1 MLTYSFENLQGKSKY
16 EHLYACIKG
25 DILSGVLSENERL
38 PSKRTLAEHLGL
50 SVVTVETAYAQLLAE
65 GYIYSRP
72 RSGFFVSGTEK
83 SAVPHAGLPTK
94 TSKSISQEVETDP
107 QADTSAE
114 FPFSV
119 LTRIMRQ
126 VMAEYGDRL
135 LTKPPHNG
143 CAVLRQAI
151 AEHLRSYRGMSVSPE
166 NIVVGSGAEYL
177 YGLVAQLF
185 GTDTVFGLEDPSYS
199 KIRMVYEAHGIRCEP
214 LIMDQEGISPDAL
227 AGASADVLHITPFNS
242 YPSGV
247 TAPASR
253 RYEYLAWAKE
263 RAGYIIEDDFASE
276 FSLHRMPLETVYSMD
291 DSGRVVYMNTFS
303 KSLAPSIRMGYMVL
317 PDGLL
322 ERYEARLGFYSC
334 TVPSFDQYV
343 LAEFISQGY
352 FERHL
357 NRIRRRLRQK

>member
-16 EHLYACIKG
+16 EHLYVCVKG
-25 DILSGVLSENERL
+25 DILSGVLSENDRL
-38 PSKRTLAEHLGL
+38 PSKRALAEHLGL

-72 RSGFFVSGTEK
+72 RSGFFVSRMET
-83 SAVPHAGLPTK
+83 SAAQKAVTLPK
-94 TSKSISQEVETDP
+94 NSNMILPSNEAERNEET
-107 QADTSAE
+107 AAE
-114 FPFSV
+114 FPFTV

-126 VMAEYGDRL
+126 VMAECGNRL
-135 LTKPPHNG
+135 LTKPPYNG

-151 AEHLRSYRGMSVSPE
+151 AEHLRSYRGMSVSPD

-185 GTDTVFGLEDPSYS
+185 GSDTVFGLEDPSYS
-199 KIRMVYEAHGIRCEP
+199 KIRMVYEAHGIHCEP
-214 LIMDQEGISPDAL
+214 LLMDQNGISPDAL
-227 AGASADVLHITPFNS
+227 AGASASVLHITPFNS

-263 RAGYIIEDDFASE
+263 RGAYIIEDDFASE
-276 FSLHRMPLETVYSMD
+276 FSLYRMPLETVYSMD
-291 DSGRVVYMNTFS
+291 DTGCVIYMNTFT
-303 KSLAPSIRMGYMVL
+303 KTLAPSMRMGYMVL
-317 PDGLL
+317 PDGLKEEYDL
-322 ERYEARLGFYSC
+322 KLGFYSC
-334 TVPSFDQYV
+334 TVPTFDQYV
-343 LAEFISQGY
+343 LAEFISKGY